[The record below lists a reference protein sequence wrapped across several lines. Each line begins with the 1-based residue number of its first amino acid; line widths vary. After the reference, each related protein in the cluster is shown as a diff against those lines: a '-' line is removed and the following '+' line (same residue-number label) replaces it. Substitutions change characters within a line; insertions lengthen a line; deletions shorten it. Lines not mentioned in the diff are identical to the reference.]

1 MYPPVVPLLHI
12 CPNNTGG
19 CLAVFY
25 SSVSAGMPAYPDM
38 CYYQSQYQD
47 MSSYIAVQGT
57 PWEDTS
63 QVFGL
68 TPRELR
74 YLKVGIVI
82 LTG

>member
-1 MYPPVVPLLHI
+1 
-12 CPNNTGG
+12 
-19 CLAVFY
+19 
-25 SSVSAGMPAYPDM
+25 
-38 CYYQSQYQD
+38 

-74 YLKVGIVI
+74 YLKVGIVMG
-82 LTG
+82 TGYLIVTTS